1 MMLSTAEIKLT
12 DFWMGSGMLW
22 VQSVY
27 MTTAECVLMS
37 SRPQR
42 GDTPVVMSPASCGE
56 LKPLSLCTNMKVF
69 HPPTPE
75 THRAVNVV
83 CQLR

>member
-1 MMLSTAEIKLT
+1 MKRMPLSTAEIKLT
-12 DFWMGSGMLW
+12 DFWMGFGMLW

-42 GDTPVVMSPASCGE
+42 GDTPVVMRPGFMWRAEASQFVYEHENISPSTPLKHTPSC
-56 LKPLSLCTNMKVF
+56 
-69 HPPTPE
+69 
-75 THRAVNVV
+75 
-83 CQLR
+83 